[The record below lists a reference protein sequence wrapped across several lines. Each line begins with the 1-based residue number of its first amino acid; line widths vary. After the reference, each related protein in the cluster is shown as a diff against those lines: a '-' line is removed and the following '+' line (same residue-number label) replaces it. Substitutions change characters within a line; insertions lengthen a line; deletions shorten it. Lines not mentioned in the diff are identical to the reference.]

1 MRLQLNLPTNAEE
14 ADAGR
19 TPDAE
24 EADAGGA
31 GVVLGRGEVD
41 EPPAVSTWCIL
52 KAWDGSPVL
61 MGLMGFTGN
70 IIHWLMMPMFIQ
82 TCHL

>member
-41 EPPAVSTWCIL
+41 EPPAVST
-52 KAWDGSPVL
+52 
-61 MGLMGFTGN
+61 
-70 IIHWLMMPMFIQ
+70 
-82 TCHL
+82 